1 MWEWEKSAL
10 PMIVPT
16 LRVGMQPLTLCVI
29 AVFNKAKVSEAG
41 TRSVPGCIPTQSV
54 GTIGVEAADSSR

>member
-29 AVFNKAKVSEAG
+29 AVFNKAKVVKLERGASRDAFPRRAWE
-41 TRSVPGCIPTQSV
+41 RS
-54 GTIGVEAADSSR
+54 